1 MASATFVP
9 SRLFG
14 GDFTDVEAPNN
25 DDDGKVLMWNKDLT
39 MAVWKTLAE
48 VAAYNYTPSLNFSD
62 ARNSMYIPI
71 VQGF

>member
-1 MASATFVP
+1 MASVTFVP
-9 SRLFG
+9 AKIFD
-14 GDFTDVEAPNN
+14 GDFIDVETPSD

-48 VAAYNYTPSLNFSD
+48 VSAYNYTPSLNFSD